1 MPHIRELIFEA
12 RPYPPAELYPF
23 NLPLLKT
30 TKKLEFQTP
39 ITFFAGENGTGKSTV
54 LRAICR
60 GSGIH
65 IWEGEKRRRYSK
77 SPFESSLHH
86 FLSIVWN
93 NGSVPGSYFSPE
105 IFRNWAEALDDF
117 AASDPGMLKYFGG
130 RSLMSQSHGQ
140 ALLSFFRSR
149 YSIRGLYL
157 LDEPEAALSPRSQIE
172 MIKILLEASSRGD
185 AQFII
190 ATHSPIL
197 LACPSS
203 VIYSFDNAPL
213 TPIPYEETDYY
224 TVYREFLRDR
234 GRYLKQDSEE

>member
-1 MPHIRELIFEA
+1 MPHIKELIFGA
-12 RPYPPAELYPF
+12 RPYPKVELYPF
-23 NLPLLKT
+23 NLPLLKA
-30 TKKLEFQTP
+30 TKCVDLSTP
-39 ITFFAGENGTGKSTV
+39 ITFFAGENGTGKSTI
-54 LRAICR
+54 LRAVCR

-77 SPFESSLHH
+77 SPYENSLHH
-86 FLSIVWN
+86 FLNIVWN
-93 NGSVPGSYFSPE
+93 NGSVPGSYFSSE

-140 ALLSFFRSR
+140 ALLSFFQSR

-172 MIKILLEASSRGD
+172 LIKILLKASSRGD

-197 LACPSS
+197 LACPGA
-203 VIYSFDNAPL
+203 VIYSFDRALL
-213 TPIPYEETDYY
+213 TPVSYEETEYY
-224 TVYREFLRDR
+224 TVYREFLSDR
-234 GRYLKQDSEE
+234 GKFLE

>member
-1 MPHIRELIFEA
+1 MPHIKELIFQA
-12 RPYPPAELYPF
+12 HPYPQAELYPF

-30 TKKLEFQTP
+30 TKRVNFPTP
-39 ITFFAGENGTGKSTV
+39 ITFFAGENGTGKSTI
-54 LRAICR
+54 LRAVCR

-77 SPFESSLHH
+77 SPYENSLHH
-86 FLSIVWN
+86 FLNIVWN
-93 NGSVPGSYFSPE
+93 NGSVPGSYFSSE

-130 RSLMSQSHGQ
+130 RSLMTQSHGQ

-172 MIKILLEASSRGD
+172 LIRILLEASSRGD

-197 LACPSS
+197 LACPEA
-203 VIYSFDNAPL
+203 VIYSFDSAPL
-213 TPIPYEETDYY
+213 APVSYEETEYY
-224 TVYREFLRDR
+224 TVYRDFLRDR
-234 GRYLKQDSEE
+234 GRYLK